1 MSSRAQLIKV
11 SHPRAKNNPSQWG
24 SGFNQPRFSVLSVE
38 PEAEVLEL
46 ASHPEAV
53 GHRLLLR
60 VHVQV
65 VVVEGGRLVDVHPRT
80 KVEEEAGVVAE
91 EFRTQ
96 GPGKQKKLPFSWAI
110 HVYKNHWWTNEQH
123 WIPGIN
129 FNFMLFFLSAVSH
142 HFLPLEEKDTTSDY
156 RNNWVQGCP
165 T

>member
-1 MSSRAQLIKV
+1 MSSRAQLIEG
-11 SHPRAKNNPSQWG
+11 SHPRAKKNPSQWG

-65 VVVEGGRLVDVHPRT
+65 VVVEWSRLVDVHPRT

-96 GPGKQKKLPFSWAI
+96 GPGKQKSYAST
-110 HVYKNHWWTNEQH
+110 KNHWWTNEH
-123 WIPGIN
+123 WKFEEQFQRFVMFISCHQPPIPPIWRKGYN
-129 FNFMLFFLSAVSH
+129 LW
-142 HFLPLEEKDTTSDY
+142 LP
-156 RNNWVQGCP
+156 Q
-165 T
+165 